1 MRERRVEWREL
12 DDVAVAEQVV
22 GQSVSDRVITL
33 GKLLGC
39 RSGTKDL
46 YRGNPFQPSLLPAN
60 FQPEQSLH
68 IAYILNR
75 KGV

>member
-33 GKLLGC
+33 GKLLGL
-39 RSGTKDL
+39 TKVPVRHQEL
-46 YRGNPFQPSLLPAN
+46 ISWEPVSTVFASSQLPA
-60 FQPEQSLH
+60 
-68 IAYILNR
+68 
-75 KGV
+75 